1 MKKLIAMVM
10 TAAMVASLVPATA
23 FAGDAFKGTASVVNK
38 WTRKDSDKLIVA
50 NGVDGKNAPELQV
63 RLTDVDTQGTNP
75 QDELKFTITL
85 DGAKFNATKAELE
98 AATEVKTTDKGG
110 NPGTTPGAATTTY
123 SYVEETEA
131 AIKAMLSQYYKDYA
145 AGKTNLTDYKSDAAS
160 TTATGTYVGYYTS
173 TTTPAPVPG
182 SSEIAGKDATP
193 FTLNGNV
200 TNPTGT
206 SAQSN
211 ADAAAIAYVK
221 SKYPAL
227 STFDLTNHTFDATG
241 TMRDNPDKVKG
252 WVAKNG
258 ATAPAFIS
266 YADVVAFA
274 KDNSALSATVSND
287 AFITTLT
294 ETEAVWVP
302 AQYTALTTTGAL
314 NGKHLY
320 KETLVTVA
328 DKGTEAT
335 GDNRK
340 FVPTVT
346 IKGNDEIELAIKVQ
360 GSASTIPARFE
371 KGDVISIDLLSVLDK
386 AKSATVSVESDDVT
400 ISNGGEDLTYVSIE
414 EEGITASIKKVA
426 TVAEEEH
433 TTLSKNLVLK
443 STVGNF
449 ANGQVI
455 ELKLSNGFEFF
466 KVKET
471 ANQNYTLK
479 KVDDD
484 VVNVIFKKDIA
495 GFNNDK
501 IEVLAGDIEIEAT
514 NAKAGSTAVITVKAT
529 NKDAKDKILDDAFN
543 ARTTVEV
550 MKVVDYTVVLSKDA
564 DKDVP
569 TFYNGVN
576 TDNYGLTDDADHWSV
591 EVTAEETF
599 PGAWSFRK
607 GFNFELPK
615 GVYVTDVDVTNVE
628 GFLQS
633 NTTDGA
639 SGTSTPAKRFDVM
652 KAFFDAYQDGDHV
665 NFKFDKRVFDDVDS
679 TLAKDEASMS
689 FKLQLVADPG
699 FVGDVTLK
707 LTGELVDEQ
716 EIVIAKFVSPFE
728 VKADQNDLKID
739 YRYTEIPTTITVKE
753 AEDGLWD
760 AKKAEFGFTVEK
772 PDYIV
777 FEDDPKFAVDEK
789 SGMKLTEDKLKQFGG
804 NNYKGIHFMV
814 DKESAEP
821 ATVTISNMS
830 LFMQRSIP
838 AGAYDLL
845 AWTSMWDK
853 YEEQVLFAPDCQKE
867 YDGNNAT
874 KHDPNT
880 CKDTSIDC
888 IIDDV
893 TGYSDTVKEAFV
905 NVVTAGREQ
914 DDASF
919 TTKVVVPVGEKY
931 IIAGENQ
938 IELDVPAYINANGYT
953 MLPVRAVATALG
965 INNNNVLWDQA
976 TKTVTILYGQRII
989 TMQVGANVVSVNG
1002 SAIPASSSVEITDSR
1017 TFLGLRDLATAL
1029 GVTTINWDP
1038 ATKTASLN

>member
-23 FAGDAFKGTASVVNK
+23 FAADNLKGTASVVNS
-38 WTRKDSDKLIVA
+38 WTRKDSDSKEIDNITE
-50 NGVDGKNAPELQV
+50 NGTKKYAPELQV
-63 RLTDVDTQGTNP
+63 RLTDVDAQGTDP
-75 QDELKFTITL
+75 TKKVEFTINL
-85 DGAKFNATKAELE
+85 DGATFKDAAALAAGVEVRSAETGSNANAGTVTSKAFNYQKLGETEIKNLLATYYDDSKDLPDDAAAAASSAGTYVNYKTVNTADVSQVTNVAAAPAAAPNAT
-98 AATEVKTTDKGG
+98 
-110 NPGTTPGAATTTY
+110 
-123 SYVEETEA
+123 
-131 AIKAMLSQYYKDYA
+131 YA
-145 AGKTNLTDYKSDAAS
+145 AGTAFKISTDAAVTGTAIS
-160 TTATGTYVGYYTS
+160 TTTAEANRDAAFTAYAAAQSPALTVSDFKFTNIYALGSEKEGWVKTATGTEFI
-173 TTTPAPVPG
+173 P
-182 SSEIAGKDATP
+182 
-193 FTLNGNV
+193 
-200 TNPTGT
+200 
-206 SAQSN
+206 
-211 ADAAAIAYVK
+211 
-221 SKYPAL
+221 L
-227 STFDLTNHTFDATG
+227 STIVAYATK
-241 TMRDNPDKVKG
+241 TDSLKAT
-252 WVAKNG
+252 VANG
-258 ATAPAFIS
+258 AFIATKSPAKAAWVDTVYGKMTGSAGSLENKTLFRETG
-266 YADVVAFA
+266 VV
-274 KDNSALSATVSND
+274 
-287 AFITTLT
+287 TTN
-294 ETEAVWVP
+294 A
-302 AQYTALTTTGAL
+302 
-314 NGKHLY
+314 
-320 KETLVTVA
+320 
-328 DKGTEAT
+328 TEAT
-335 GDNRK
+335 GEYRTFTTSVNR
-340 FVPTVT
+340 VAD
-346 IKGNDEIELAIKVQ
+346 DEIKLTVEVN
-360 GSASTIPARFE
+360 TRFA
-371 KGDVISIDLLSVLDK
+371 KGDVISIDLKSTLDK
-386 AKSATVSVESDDVT
+386 AKSATVSVESDDIT
-400 ISNGGEDLTYVSIE
+400 ISNSGEDLTYVSIE
-414 EEGITASIKKVA
+414 SEGVTASIKKVA

-433 TTLSKNLVLK
+433 TTLSKNLVIK

-449 ANGQVI
+449 AVGQII
-455 ELKLSNGFEFF
+455 ELKLSNGFEFY
-466 KVKET
+466 KIKNSSADYKLT
-471 ANQNYTLK
+471 K
-479 KVDDD
+479 DDDD
-484 VVNVIFKKDIA
+484 VVKLEVQKAI
-495 GFNNDK
+495 DK

-514 NAKAGSTAVITVKAT
+514 GAKAGSKAVITVKAT
-529 NKDAKDKILDDAFN
+529 NKNASDKILDGAFN

-633 NTTDGA
+633 NTDKGA
-639 SGTSTPAKRFDVM
+639 SGTSTPAKKFDVM

-716 EIVIAKFVSPFE
+716 ELVIAKFVSPFE

-789 SGMKLTEDKLKQFGG
+789 SGMKLTEDKLKKFGG
-804 NNYKGIHFMV
+804 NDYKGIHFMV

-821 ATVTISNMS
+821 ATVTISGMS

-853 YEEQVLFAPDCQKE
+853 YEEQILFAPDCQKE
-867 YDGNNAT
+867 YDGSNAT
-874 KHDPNT
+874 KHDPNK

>member
-10 TAAMVASLVPATA
+10 TAAMVASVVPATA
-23 FAGDAFKGTASVVNK
+23 FAAVDKINATANVVNSWTKKDNFDLNVNGASV
-38 WTRKDSDKLIVA
+38 
-50 NGVDGKNAPELQV
+50 PELQ
-63 RLTDVDTQGTNP
+63 LKITDVNYQNTTGDDFKAEVTLN
-75 QDELKFTITL
+75 L
-85 DGAKFNATKAELE
+85 DGAKFIKDEAALE
-98 AATEVKTTDKGG
+98 AGAEIKL
-110 NPGTTPGAATTTY
+110 NNSGTAANKEEPYTY
-123 SYVEETEA
+123 SVLSDKAIEA
-131 AIKAMLSQYYKDYA
+131 LLKDYYDQKV
-145 AGKTNLTDYKSDAAS
+145 AGKTNLTTKDTIVLVIDSDKTTWDGTNHLAKATSTSVANVSEVETNLGVTAPTKSGATAEANRTTVFTAYCAAQ
-160 TTATGTYVGYYTS
+160 TPTLTATDYTYTPAYALQGNAEGWYKTAAIGEFIPMTDVITWAKAQGAGATYANEIKDDKFVS
-173 TTTPAPVPG
+173 TEAWQKYDTWLTAAKGEVNTKLTTPAAKLYVEEKIMVPG
-182 SSEIAGKDATP
+182 
-193 FTLNGNV
+193 
-200 TNPTGT
+200 TGT
-206 SAQSN
+206 GRVITFEVKKN
-211 ADAAAIAYVK
+211 AAGNYIGLNDDRDE
-221 SKYPAL
+221 L
-227 STFDLTNHTFDATG
+227 TF
-241 TMRDNPDKVKG
+241 V
-252 WVAKNG
+252 
-258 ATAPAFIS
+258 
-266 YADVVAFA
+266 
-274 KDNSALSATVSND
+274 
-287 AFITTLT
+287 
-294 ETEAVWVP
+294 
-302 AQYTALTTTGAL
+302 
-314 NGKHLY
+314 
-320 KETLVTVA
+320 
-328 DKGTEAT
+328 
-335 GDNRK
+335 
-340 FVPTVT
+340 
-346 IKGNDEIELAIKVQ
+346 IKGNL
-360 GSASTIPARFE
+360 E
-371 KGDVISIDLLSVLDK
+371 KGDVISFDLLSVLDK
-386 AKSATVSVESDDVT
+386 TKSAAVSITSDDIK
-400 ISNGGEDLTYVSIE
+400 ISNDDEDMTYVSIE
-414 EEGITASIKKVA
+414 SEGVTASIKKVA

-433 TTLSKNLVLK
+433 TTLSKNLVIK
-443 STVGNF
+443 STVEDF
-449 ANGQVI
+449 ADGQVI

-466 KVKET
+466 KAKET
-471 ANQNYTLK
+471 AKQNYTLK

-484 VVNVIFKKDIA
+484 VVNVIFKKDVA

-501 IEVLAGDIEIEAT
+501 IEILASDIEIEAT

-529 NKDAKDKILDDAFN
+529 NKDVNDKILDDAFN

-576 TDNYGLTDDADHWSV
+576 TDNFGLTDDADHWSV

-633 NTTDGA
+633 NTDKGA
-639 SGTSTPAKRFDVM
+639 SGTSTPAKKFDVM

-716 EIVIAKFVSPFE
+716 ELVIAKFVSPFE

-789 SGMKLTEDKLKQFGG
+789 SGMKLTEDKLKKFGG
-804 NNYKGIHFMV
+804 NDYKGIHFMV

-821 ATVTISNMS
+821 ATVTISGMS

-838 AGAYDLL
+838 AGPYDLIG
-845 AWTSMWDK
+845 WTSMWDK

-867 YDGNNAT
+867 YDGSNAT
-874 KHDPNT
+874 KHDPNK